1 MVDKRIEEEVKIYE
15 EKMKKI
21 KEREKIENQIIAIV
35 RCIDMQRECKLKS
48 EVYGQVVA
56 MYQVKLENNEEAE
69 NFKKLF
75 NNFDYILDGDKIRI
89 YCNTAKQIVDFEKIL
104 KDYARASA

>member
-1 MVDKRIEEEVKIYE
+1 MLDKRIEEEIKIYE

-21 KEREKIENQIIAIV
+21 REREKIEDRIIAIV
-35 RCIDMQRECKLKS
+35 RCIDMKESCGLKS

-69 NFKKLF
+69 KFKKLF
-75 NNFDYILDGDKIRI
+75 NNFDYVLDGDKIRI
-89 YCNTAKQIVDFEKIL
+89 YCNTDKQIVDFEKIL
-104 KDYARASA
+104 KDYAKASA